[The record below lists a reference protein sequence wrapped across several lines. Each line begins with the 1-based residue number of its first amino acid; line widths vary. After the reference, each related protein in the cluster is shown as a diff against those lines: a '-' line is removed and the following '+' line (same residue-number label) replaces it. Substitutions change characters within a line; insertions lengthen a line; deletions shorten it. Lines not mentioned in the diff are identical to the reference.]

1 LVNTMKSHRSI
12 LITLA
17 LAVIFLA
24 AAPLSTLAGQAAAI
38 KGKQL
43 RVMVKEYIETNM
55 PWKQDD
61 MRMEFLGRMAD
72 LSVPG
77 DKISYRVKSR
87 QDEAYIGDSVF
98 TVAMYDDGSLVRE
111 ESIRVR
117 MEVAMGVV
125 MSAKFLPRDTE
136 IGADDVKLVRK
147 WFSQS
152 PANNLMQIEDAVGKH
167 PHSDIRQ
174 NTEIKRNMLK
184 SVRTIKRGKMV
195 RIVVEN
201 GPLTIVT
208 VGLSEEDGSR
218 GDFIRVRNIS
228 SNKTVYAKVIDDS
241 SVRVDY

>member
-1 LVNTMKSHRSI
+1 MKSHRSI